1 MTMPKSVVLAGL
13 LALLAGCS
21 GALPSDEELDIAAK
35 QFEKSESTKIKQKY
49 LEDPDPN
56 GFSDD
61 DEVEGG
67 SR

>member
-1 MTMPKSVVLAGL
+1 MLRSAALVGLLAVLAGCG
-13 LALLAGCS
+13 A
-21 GALPSDEELDIAAK
+21 ALPSDEELDVAAK
-35 QFEKSESTKIKQKY
+35 RFEKSENTKIKQKY